1 MSEPLQQTRPVK
13 YNFDTVFG
21 SKGANGA
28 HARSSYSSDE
38 VEAIRRDTFA
48 QGKADTE
55 AQAAAARAATLG
67 AVAQGLVRMLGEFD
81 AVVRTMRDESAAL
94 AVEVGR
100 KLAEVALAAAPL
112 KEVEALIAECM
123 HKLHRE
129 PRLVVRVAP
138 ACAEELRADVD
149 RLAAEHAFTGRVVI
163 LAEPALGP
171 ADCRIEWADGGVE
184 RDLAQTCAAIEQGYA
199 RWRASNPTEES

>member
-1 MSEPLQQTRPVK
+1 MQQNRPVR

-21 SKGANGA
+21 SKGVGAA

-67 AVAQGLVRMLGEFD
+67 AIAQGLVRMLGEFD

-112 KEVEALIAECM
+112 KEVEAMIAECM

-138 ACAEELRADVD
+138 ACAEELRADID
-149 RLAAEHAFTGRVVI
+149 RLAAEHAFAGRVVI
-163 LAEPALGP
+163 LAEPALGA

>member
-1 MSEPLQQTRPVK
+1 MQQNRPVK

-21 SKGANGA
+21 SKGASAA
-28 HARSSYSSDE
+28 HARSSYSSEE

-48 QGKADTE
+48 KGKADTE

-67 AVAQGLVRMLGEFD
+67 AVAEGLMRMIGEFD
-81 AVVRTMRDESAAL
+81 TVVRTMRDESAAL

-112 KEVEALIAECM
+112 KEVEALVAECM

-138 ACAEELRADVD
+138 ACAEELRADID
-149 RLAAEHAFTGRVVI
+149 RLAAEHAFAGRVVI
-163 LAEPALGP
+163 LAEPALGC
-171 ADCRIEWADGGVE
+171 ADCRVEWADGGIE
-184 RDLAQTCAAIEQGYA
+184 RDLAQTYAAIEQGYA